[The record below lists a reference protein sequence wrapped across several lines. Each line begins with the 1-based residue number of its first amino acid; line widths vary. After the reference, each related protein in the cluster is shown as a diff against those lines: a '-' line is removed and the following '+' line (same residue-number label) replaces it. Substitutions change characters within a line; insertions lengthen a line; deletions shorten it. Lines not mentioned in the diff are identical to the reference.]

1 MLEKKKNVREEILN
15 RSRQTGFQFNCFIF
29 VHVNIYSLNK
39 IPKIS
44 FRQINKLAIPAII
57 SGIAEP
63 LLSITDTAIV
73 GNIEL
78 NPTEA
83 LAAVGIAGS
92 FISAI
97 VWILAQTRS
106 AISAIIAQYYGAGN
120 LKDIRQL
127 PAQIIAINI
136 ALSLAIYALT
146 VFFIENIFQLY
157 NASGLILEQSVSYY
171 KIRAI
176 GLPFTLF
183 VFSVFGVFRGLQN
196 TFWPMIIS
204 IIGASLNI
212 ILDFILV
219 FGIEDLIPAFHVEG
233 AAWASVIS
241 QGIMTLLA
249 LILLL
254 TKTPFNLKLNFPFH
268 LEIKRLLSLSLNL
281 IIRAISLNIALYL
294 ANAYAT
300 KYGSN
305 YIAAQTIAFQIW
317 LFFAFFIDGYSSVGN
332 IMSGKFL
339 GQKKY
344 SRIWK
349 LSRQLNAY
357 TFAISVFLGTI
368 CFIWYKDI
376 GLLFSQDKEVL
387 SLFYSI
393 FWIVII
399 MQPVN
404 AVAFVFDGIFKGL
417 AEAVLLRNTLLAS
430 TFLGFIPAL
439 LLGDYFDLKLYAI
452 WIAFFVWMLM
462 RGGILVIIFKKRFS
476 QKPLT

>member
-1 MLEKKKNVREEILN
+1 M
-15 RSRQTGFQFNCFIF
+15 
-29 VHVNIYSLNK
+29 NK
-39 IPKIS
+39 LPKIS

-73 GNIEL
+73 GNIQV

-97 VWILAQTRS
+97 IWILAQTRS
-106 AISAIIAQYYGAGN
+106 AISAVIAQYFGANN
-120 LKDIRQL
+120 LKEIQQL
-127 PAQIIAINI
+127 PAQIILINVI
-136 ALSLAIYALT
+136 LSLLIYALT
-146 VFFIENIFQLY
+146 VFFVENIFELY
-157 NASGLILEQSVSYY
+157 NASGLILEKSVSYY
-171 KIRAI
+171 KIRAF

-196 TFWPMIIS
+196 TFWPMVIS

-212 ILDFILV
+212 VLDFILV
-219 FGIEDLIPAFHVEG
+219 FGIEDFIPAFEVEG
-233 AAWASVIS
+233 AAWASVIA
-241 QGIMTLLA
+241 QGVMSLLA
-249 LILLL
+249 LVLLL
-254 TKTPFNLKLNFPFH
+254 KKTPFSLKLKLPFH
-268 LEIKRLLSLSLNL
+268 PEIKRLLSLSLNL
-281 IIRAISLNIALYL
+281 IIRAISLNIALYM

-300 KYGSN
+300 KYGAN

-317 LFFAFFIDGYSSVGN
+317 LFFAFFIDGYASAGN

-339 GQKKY
+339 GQKEYTK
-344 SRIWK
+344 IWK
-349 LSRQLNAY
+349 LSSQLNRY
-357 TFAISVFLGTI
+357 TFFISLVLGMT
-368 CFIWYKDI
+368 CFMFYESI
-376 GLLFSQDKEVL
+376 GMLFSKEKEVL
-387 SLFYSI
+387 SLFNSI
-393 FWIVII
+393 FWIVLI
-399 MQPVN
+399 MQPIN

-430 TFLGFIPAL
+430 TFLGFIPVL

-462 RGGILVIIFKKRFS
+462 RGGILLIIFKKRFLPR
-476 QKPLT
+476 KLT